1 MVGKGEVAL
10 PGGLARL
17 PRSVPLLAPDAR
29 AADLDDLLEIAE
41 RSGARV
47 DFETLEGGTPERAA
61 ELVRRAGVA
70 LSLAPVEPP
79 ALLAALA
86 ARVRCHVSGALPA
99 LFTEPGSATGFE
111 RGAGQTARVIEAI
124 NAALSGA
131 ALPGLALP
139 AVPPEA
145 GLCLAATT
153 SSGAAAIVQAAFEHA
168 RASGER
174 GIAVV
179 HGASARPATD
189 GLFLHA
195 ARNVAV
201 RHTDLQFE
209 DLTLEAFARRAVRDR
224 ASFRVLAGPAAAAD
238 AALDL
243 LAAVADVPR
252 PAGVVLG
259 RDGERLYGR
268 HGAGGGQV
276 ALFIAAQALF
286 AHVGL
291 ELAASR
297 LGRAL
302 EEGALHRDFAREPAP
317 ILAAIL
323 ARG

>member
-1 MVGKGEVAL
+1 M
-10 PGGLARL
+10 
-17 PRSVPLLAPDAR
+17 
-29 AADLDDLLEIAE
+29 
-41 RSGARV
+41 
-47 DFETLEGGTPERAA
+47 
-61 ELVRRAGVA
+61 A

-86 ARVRCHVSGALPA
+86 ARVRCHAPGALPA

-111 RGAGQTARVIEAI
+111 RGASPTSRVIEAL
-124 NAALSGA
+124 NAALH
-131 ALPGLALP
+131 GLALP
-139 AVPPEA
+139 PVPPEA
-145 GLCLAATT
+145 GLCLASTT

-209 DLTLEAFARRAVRDR
+209 DLTFEAFARRAVRDR

-291 ELAASR
+291 ESAASR